1 MKKNLRHLRN
11 LRDKKTSQEKSVYIC
26 EICGTFSN
34 LRGYLQRPDRSH
46 LRNLRDK
53 KNRSTQ
59 MILPDFIL
67 FIWSFHYLIIPLQ
80 ATLKW
85 YTFKNIKENGTA
97 RYYQQTGG

>member
-1 MKKNLRHLRN
+1 MRKNLRHLRN
-11 LRDKKTSQEKSVYIC
+11 LRDK
-26 EICGTFSN
+26 
-34 LRGYLQRPDRSH
+34 
-46 LRNLRDK
+46 K

-85 YTFKNIKENGTA
+85 YTFKI
-97 RYYQQTGG
+97 RI